1 MTVTVEQAQRTL
13 PDLIIR
19 AAAGEDVVISRG
31 ETAIAKLVAAQPR
44 AMEPRVPGSA
54 RGILTILSED
64 DDHLKDFAEYM
75 P

>member
-1 MTVTVEQAQRTL
+1 MIVTVEQAQQTL
-13 PDLIIR
+13 PELINR
-19 AAAGEDVVISRG
+19 AAAGEDVVIHRG

-44 AMEPRVPGSA
+44 ATQPRSPGSA

-64 DDHLKDFAEYM
+64 DDHLMDFADYM